1 MRKAGKNLVVELT
14 PFQPSDPKRCP
25 EHDGLVPAA
34 RVVGIKRI
42 VLQLRARDDRLAG
55 AGQRLADLR
64 LSGHVACTASE
75 ARGGDRQ
82 RARRAAVAGGSYQ

>member
-1 MRKAGKNLVVELT
+1 VRKAGKNLVVELT

-34 RVVGIKRI
+34 RVVRIKRI
-42 VLQLRARDDRLAG
+42 VHQLRVWDDSLGG

-64 LSGHVACTASE
+64 LSGHLARTASE
-75 ARGGDRQ
+75 ARGAHRQ
-82 RARRAAVAGGSYQ
+82 GAGRAAVAGGTYQ